1 MNEIDDDY
9 VSAIA
14 DHLTQE
20 SEESL
25 SHAYELG
32 RRALAQQ
39 FGLLDILSLYEF
51 ALNQLVLTA
60 PVDERS
66 RIGAATANF
75 FREFLG
81 PFEMSFRGYREA
93 NDELRILNEDLRAAY
108 TELQA
113 KQLQLIQSAKMASL
127 GELVAGI
134 AHEINNPLAFV
145 LSHLSTISKSLD
157 MLAAELGGAS
167 LSGSEHWQRARNRL
181 TESQLGLERIG
192 SLVLR
197 LRTFSRLDEGD
208 EKQVSIRECI
218 LSVVP
223 ILEHRMKDRIALETH
238 FGEPDTV
245 LCYPSLLNQA
255 IMNLLTNAIDA
266 IDGSGAIRIT
276 TGAID
281 SWFVIVVRDTGHGIP
296 ADLRPRVI
304 EPFFTTKP
312 VGQGTGLGLS
322 ITHSIV
328 EKHRGTL
335 ELAPAEGGGT
345 VATIRFPLIVP
356 TDV

>member
-1 MNEIDDDY
+1 MNELNDDC
-9 VSAIA
+9 VAAIA
-14 DHLTQE
+14 DHLKHQ

-25 SHAYELG
+25 SQAYELG

-60 PVDERS
+60 PPEERP
-66 RIGAATANF
+66 RAGAAVANF

-81 PFEMSFRGYREA
+81 PVEMSFRGYQEA
-93 NDELRILNEDLRAAY
+93 NDELRILNENLKAAY

-113 KQLQLIQSAKMASL
+113 QQLQLIQSAKMASL

-145 LSHLSTISKSLD
+145 LSHLNTISKSLD
-157 MLAAELGGAS
+157 KVAAEVDEPLLADS
-167 LSGSEHWQRARNRL
+167 QHWQRARNRL
-181 TESQLGLERIG
+181 AESQLGLARIEN
-192 SLVLR
+192 LVLR

-218 LSVVP
+218 LSVIP
-223 ILEHRMKDRIALETH
+223 ILEHRMKGRITLQTH
-238 FGEPDTV
+238 FSELDTV

-266 IDGSGAIRIT
+266 IDGPGTIT
-276 TGAID
+276 VTTDAVDGQY
-281 SWFVIVVRDTGHGIP
+281 VIMVRDTGHGIP
-296 ADLRPRVI
+296 SDLRERVI

-335 ELAPAEGGGT
+335 ELAPADGGGT
-345 VATIRFPLIVP
+345 VAILKFPLVTP
-356 TDV
+356 TGA